1 MQSIRDVMSDDLTT
15 VSPQASVADA
25 GMAMR
30 QNDIG
35 DVMVVEGDR
44 FVGLLTDRD
53 IVVRAVAEGRDPT
66 TSRVQDVVTTDV
78 LTLTPDATVDEAAQ
92 LMRDAAVRR
101 VPVVEGDRPVGIVSI
116 GDLAVQQDPNSALA
130 EISEAEPNV

>member
-1 MQSIRDVMSDDLTT
+1 MQSIRDVMSADLAT
-15 VSPQASVADA
+15 VSLQATIADA

-35 DVMVVEGDR
+35 DVIVVEDDR

-78 LTLTPDATVDEAAQ
+78 LTLTPDATVDEAAR

-101 VPVVEGDRPVGIVSI
+101 GAPLGGGRAGGGGLGGGLARPK
-116 GDLAVQQDPNSALA
+116 
-130 EISEAEPNV
+130 EPDS